1 MRKCLEIFLFA
12 SLLAGYG
19 MPLWAQ
25 EGVIRDTLKASVIE
39 DSRIRRIVGVQ
50 VVGSDQ
56 IRNQVS
62 PMGESDYIKFI
73 QTLPGVST
81 GADGTSSIYVRGG
94 NLGGNVVTLDGVP
107 VYGTSHLLGF
117 TTVLSNDVVETT
129 EFQVVGRG
137 QPDGI
142 PYPPAFGRWRHA
154 SVARLRQREQL
165 HAQRPGQWAHRQGP
179 RFGGRS
185 RAVFSVGPRVRS
197 HRQDG
202 AGNQRPVDTRL

>member
-56 IRNQVS
+56 ISNQVS

-94 NLGGNVVTLDGVP
+94 NLGG
-107 VYGTSHLLGF
+107 F
-117 TTVLSNDVVETT
+117 
-129 EFQVVGRG
+129 
-137 QPDGI
+137 
-142 PYPPAFGRWRHA
+142 RHHERHKDIH
-154 SVARLRQREQL
+154 AR
-165 HAQRPGQWAHRQGP
+165 
-179 RFGGRS
+179 
-185 RAVFSVGPRVRS
+185 
-197 HRQDG
+197 
-202 AGNQRPVDTRL
+202 